1 MTDISVIV
9 TTRNRKYEVKRA
21 LDSIYAQ
28 TVQPLEVI
36 VVDDGSTDGTRE
48 HIESLAYENLHYIFN
63 QTESKHSPGYSR
75 NMGIQPA
82 KGEYVAFLDSDSIW
96 YPEKLEVFADKLD
109 KSETKPDII
118 CSRYKRHV
126 KFSCKELPVKLDF
139 ECRMEEEILLQNI
152 ACASA
157 TIYRKKY
164 LEEIGLFDEDMATN
178 TDWEL
183 LLRGIHQMKTNVIR
197 IDEVLSESWT
207 MHDGATEKK
216 DAELKERLQLFSRY
230 LDEIDETDH
239 IGDYY
244 RLYLEHERTGI
255 SEEKLDTELIRACGD
270 SPERIAK
277 LLEYQKLEIER
288 WRMQVKRKSS
298 FYQFMRN
305 WMQLRLNG
313 GSIEKRLMEAGH
325 YSVAIYG
332 MGIHGRMLYEDLRDT
347 QISVKYFIDKQK
359 KEGLGG
365 VPVYSLEEE
374 LPDVD
379 AVIITPYLEFASI
392 QQVLQDKIRSRMIP
406 LNALVQP
413 NI

>member
-36 VVDDGSTDGTRE
+36 VVDDGSTDGTRA
-48 HIESLAYENLHYIFN
+48 HIESQTYENMHYIFN
-63 QTESKHSPGYSR
+63 QVESKHSPGHSR
-75 NMGIQPA
+75 NMGIHAA
-82 KGEYVAFLDSDSIW
+82 KGEYIAFLDSDGIW
-96 YPEKLEVFADKLD
+96 YPTKLEVFADKLK
-109 KSETKPDII
+109 KSETRPDII

-126 KFSCKELPVKLDF
+126 KFGCKELPVKLDF
-139 ECRMEEEILLQNI
+139 ECGVEEEILLHNI
-152 ACASA
+152 AGASA
-157 TIYRKKY
+157 TVYRKKY

-183 LLRGIHQMKTNVIR
+183 LLRGVHQMGTDVIR
-197 IDEVLSESWT
+197 VDEVLSENWT

-216 DAELKERLQLFSRY
+216 EVELKERLQMFSRY
-230 LDEIDETDH
+230 LDEIEEFDR
-239 IGDYY
+239 IRDYH
-244 RLYLEHERTGI
+244 RLYMEDEGTGI
-255 SEEKLDTELIRACGD
+255 PEEKLDAELIRACGNN
-270 SPERIAK
+270 PERIAK
-277 LLEYQKLEIER
+277 LLWCQKLETEK
-288 WRMQVKRKSS
+288 WRTYANRKSS

-305 WMQLRLNG
+305 WMQLKLNG
-313 GSIEKRLMEAGH
+313 GSIDEQLMKLGY

-332 MGIHGRMLYEDLRDT
+332 AGIHGRMLYEDLRDT

-359 KEGLGG
+359 KEGLGE

-374 LPDVD
+374 FPAVDV
-379 AVIITPYLEFASI
+379 VIITPYLEFTSI
-392 QQVLQDKIRSRMIP
+392 QQVLQDKTRSRMIP